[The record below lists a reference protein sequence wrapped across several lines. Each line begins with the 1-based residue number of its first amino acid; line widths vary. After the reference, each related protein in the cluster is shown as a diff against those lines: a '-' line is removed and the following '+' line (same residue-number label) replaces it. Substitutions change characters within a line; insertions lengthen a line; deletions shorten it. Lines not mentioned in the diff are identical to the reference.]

1 MNKLF
6 GASKKKEPEAINPN
20 APSLTETSEKLGE
33 RGDVVQKK
41 VDALNQELMQVK
53 KEMVNAKGMRKKTLQ
68 QKALHILKRRK
79 MYDNQLGHLQNQQ
92 FNVDQVAFANESIQ
106 DTLNTVSAMKEAAK
120 VQKAQMDKFDMDQV
134 EDMMDDMAD
143 LMADQEDIQE
153 MMGRNFGVDYDE
165 ADLMDELNELD
176 EEIIGEQL
184 NEGLGL
190 PSYIPQNQNVN
201 KDAAKPDAAQPSE
214 SEALE
219 NMMQI

>member
-1 MNKLF
+1 
-6 GASKKKEPEAINPN
+6 
-20 APSLTETSEKLGE
+20 
-33 RGDVVQKK
+33 
-41 VDALNQELMQVK
+41 
-53 KEMVNAKGMRKKTLQ
+53 
-68 QKALHILKRRK
+68 
-79 MYDNQLGHLQNQQ
+79 
-92 FNVDQVAFANESIQ
+92 
-106 DTLNTVSAMKEAAK
+106 MKEAAK

-134 EDMMDDMAD
+134 EDLMDDMAD

-165 ADLMDELNELD
+165 AELMGELDELD

-214 SEALE
+214 EEALE